1 MRKFLLITILL
12 FISCNTP
19 PDVSK
24 EEVMDLFDEFFVAL
38 DNDPESLKNYVTDD
52 YFIFEVS
59 RKWSTD
65 EFIEFVK
72 SFGKFESKREF
83 RNIVIDTDV
92 AG

>member
-1 MRKFLLITILL
+1 MKKFLLITILL
-12 FISCNTP
+12 FISCNTSP
-19 PDVSK
+19 NVSK

-72 SFGKFESKREF
+72 TTAK
-83 RNIVIDTDV
+83 I
-92 AG
+92 